1 MFNDVILIFFF
12 IIFGIFQ
19 IRRHFMINKCLDF
32 TLQCHVP
39 CKKNNKFAK
48 IHVLVF
54 KFMKSIALFHR
65 RLRDIQS
72 QLERIYANGQV
83 QNGTETYNM
92 EPELTELMA
101 TSRDPERLAVL
112 WREWRAETGK
122 KMSDLYKDMVT
133 LMNDGARHNGIMFTL
148 RTLLLNVVSKRDF
161 RNISSL

>member
-1 MFNDVILIFFF
+1 
-12 IIFGIFQ
+12 
-19 IRRHFMINKCLDF
+19 
-32 TLQCHVP
+32 
-39 CKKNNKFAK
+39 
-48 IHVLVF
+48 
-54 KFMKSIALFHR
+54 MKSIALFHR

-83 QNGTETYNM
+83 KNGTETYNM

-148 RTLLLNVVSKRDF
+148 RTLLLHVVSKNF
-161 RNISSL
+161 